1 MTAVTI
7 NQPFWIKQAVF
18 KNRLVKSAMSEAM
31 AGKNHLPTD
40 KLCTLYET
48 WAKGGSGLVIT
59 GNVMVD
65 AKALGE
71 PGNVVLD
78 SPDHLDAFQ
87 TWAEAGTKHNTQLWM
102 QINHPGKQVIKG
114 VAEEAVAPSAVPF
127 EPALQRFFPMCRALE
142 ESEILEIIRKF
153 ARTAELAKQ
162 AGFTGVQIHAA
173 HGYLIS
179 QFLSPRHNERTD
191 QWGGPIEN
199 RFRFLR
205 EIYKAAREKTG
216 PDFPIG
222 VKINSSDFMK
232 AGFSEEESRYV
243 IRELDRLGVDLIEI
257 SGGTYE
263 RPEMT
268 GKGVRASTAERE
280 AYFLEYAE
288 ALKQQTDVP
297 LIVTGGFRTLQGMNE
312 ALQKH
317 ATDFIGLARP
327 LAVYPDYANQLLLGR
342 TSDFSIKPIK
352 TGIGFID
359 SKGILELTWYAQQ
372 LHRLGSGGRTKPSFS
387 PLLSLGLTLWKNGKG
402 VLEQRRA

>member
-1 MTAVTI
+1 MNEVTI
-7 NQPFWIKQAVF
+7 NDTFSIKQTVF

-31 AGKNHLPTD
+31 AGRDHLPTE
-40 KLCTLYET
+40 KLFTLYET

-65 AKALGE
+65 RRALGE
-71 PGNVVLD
+71 PGNVVLENAD
-78 SPDHLDAFQ
+78 NLSVFRK
-87 TWAEAGTKHNTQLWM
+87 WAEAGTKHSTQLWM

-127 EPALQRFFPMCRALE
+127 EPSLQRFFPMCRALE
-142 ESEILEIIRKF
+142 EKEILEIIRKF

-205 EIYKAAREKTG
+205 EIYTAAREKTG

-222 VKINSSDFMK
+222 VKINSADFMK

-243 IRELDRLGVDLIEI
+243 IGELDRLGVDLIEI

-288 ALKQQTDVP
+288 ALKQKSNVP
-297 LIVTGGFRTLQGMNE
+297 LIVTGGFRTLHGMNE
-312 ALQKH
+312 ALQKQ
-317 ATDFIGLARP
+317 ATDFIGIARP

-342 TSDFSIKPIK
+342 ASDFSIKPIK
-352 TGIGFID
+352 TGIAFID

-372 LHRLGSGGRTKPSFS
+372 LHRLGSGERTRPSFS
-387 PLLSLGLTLWKNGKG
+387 PLLSLGLTVWKNGKG
-402 VLEQRRA
+402 VLMQRRA